1 MNQFKKTKKLM
12 KKNDDFSIE
21 SLKPSVSTVGTD
33 VRELAKASSVSFQ
46 KVKKEEEVYE
56 EIKNRILDEI
66 YFQEHVLGKLFQ
78 ITNIYKVK
86 GKYHIEMKMKGRKKQ
101 DERLINHINHF
112 FHENPIFLD
121 FLNENMNR
129 KIPLDVQMYYNRDFK
144 PILLVNKRGFHFID
158 FLSYLHNKNIVL
170 NDFTFMSTNPR
181 KIF

>member
-1 MNQFKKTKKLM
+1 MNQVKKTKKLI
-12 KKNDDFSIE
+12 KKNDDFPME
-21 SLKPSVSTVGTD
+21 SLKLSRSP
-33 VRELAKASSVSFQ
+33 Q
-46 KVKKEEEVYE
+46 KVEMEERGYE
-56 EIKNRILDEI
+56 EIKNRIMDEI

-78 ITNIYKVK
+78 IQNIYKVG

-101 DERLINHINHF
+101 DERLLNHINHF

-129 KIPLDVQMYYNRDFK
+129 KVPLEVQMYYNRDFK

-158 FLSYLHNKNIVL
+158 FLSYLHNKNVEL
-170 NDFTFMSTNPR
+170 NDFTFISTNRR

>member
-1 MNQFKKTKKLM
+1 MNQVKKTKKLI
-12 KKNDDFSIE
+12 KKNE
-21 SLKPSVSTVGTD
+21 
-33 VRELAKASSVSFQ
+33 
-46 KVKKEEEVYE
+46 KEEMVYE
-56 EIKNRILDEI
+56 EIKNRIMDEI

-78 ITNIYKVK
+78 ITNIYKVS

-101 DERLINHINHF
+101 DERLINHIHHF
-112 FHENPIFLD
+112 FHENPLFLD
-121 FLNENMNR
+121 FLNNNMNR
-129 KIPLDVQMYYNRDFK
+129 KVPLEVQFYYTRDFK